1 MELFSTNFFTFK
13 FRHVKEEEIMSES
26 YQDGLRLSYLK
37 STLSSSSDVVYA
49 SDVIQRIFALTEKK
63 SFNENRLKVFE
74 F

>member
-1 MELFSTNFFTFK
+1 
-13 FRHVKEEEIMSES
+13 MSES